1 MKSQVLYVTKAVGL
15 FLQYPF
21 FEFLAP
27 GIRLEKLHL
36 KHTA

>member
-1 MKSQVLYVTKAVGL
+1 MKIQVLYITRAVGL

-21 FEFLAP
+21 LEFLTP
-27 GIRLEKLHL
+27 GIALEKLHL